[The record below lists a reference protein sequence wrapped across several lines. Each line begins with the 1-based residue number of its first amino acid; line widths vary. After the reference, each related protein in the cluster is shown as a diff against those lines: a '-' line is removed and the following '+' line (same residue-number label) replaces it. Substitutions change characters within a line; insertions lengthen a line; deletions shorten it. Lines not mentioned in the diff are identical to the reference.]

1 MRKTVSP
8 VFCAGQREEGRKSLN
23 TEFTK
28 RRGTEHAEKSK
39 AKMRVKSGRETFNT
53 EFTERRATE
62 HTEKSKEELGGAMW
76 STSSAEVQKKYF
88 GSMKFATQ
96 VLKTLCKRG
105 LAAELTRHSST
116 P

>member
-1 MRKTVSP
+1 V
-8 VFCAGQREEGRKSLN
+8 
-23 TEFTK
+23 FTK

-39 AKMRVKSGRETFNT
+39 AKMRVKSGREKFDT

-88 GSMKFATQ
+88 GCVKFSTQ
-96 VLKTLCKRG
+96 VLKTLCKRR
-105 LAAELTRHSST
+105 LVARLTCRSST
-116 P
+116 L